1 MFTRLTQNHPVVNP
15 ITTTASTVPMAGEP
29 TSGNREVTTV
39 RFSNSIA
46 TSEKTFSATP
56 SVPPIPTPGSTVIQ
70 PAMSIPRWVSWS
82 SVLAAQAACLLLLG
96 AIFFM
101 PHAVGETGWWTD
113 LKAGSLAGALPGALK
128 FVEIVGSIVGL
139 ILIPLFRGDAR
150 GRFMLNVSAS
160 LTILLILAMLQQ
172 NLIGINLVVLPIA
185 GLLSLAAL
193 SAVLHSR
200 TLATKSESL
209 GIWQFLFSLAVIVM
223 WILPSIQAASDPT
236 FAEIF
241 VSMGGPILR
250 GIFVLGG
257 VCALLAGVVAIAESQ
272 GKFSLLI
279 NRIARGLT
287 LMAFLLISF
296 VGLATALS
304 ISHVMAGPAMTKG
317 WFGVGVMW
325 LFMLITAC
333 VMLTWAGLTHQFCR
347 KAVNA
352 DYHESTAVPATLT
365 AQA

>member
-1 MFTRLTQNHPVVNP
+1 MFTRLKQNRSVVNP
-15 ITTTASTVPMAGEP
+15 ITTTASTVPMAGTP
-29 TSGNREVTTV
+29 TAGNKEVTTV
-39 RFSNSIA
+39 RFSDSIVTAENSL
-46 TSEKTFSATP
+46 SAAP
-56 SVPPIPTPGSTVIQ
+56 PVPPIPSPGSLMAETTV
-70 PAMSIPRWVSWS
+70 AMPRWVSWS
-82 SVLAAQAACLLLLG
+82 SVLAAQAACLLLMG

-101 PHAVGETGWWTD
+101 PHAVGETGWWTG
-113 LKAGSLAGALPGALK
+113 LKAGSLAGSLPGALK
-128 FVEIVGSIVGL
+128 FVEIVGSIAGL
-139 ILIPLFRGDAR
+139 VLIPIFRGDAR
-150 GRFMLNVSAS
+150 GRLMLNISAS

-223 WILPSIQAASDPT
+223 WILPSVQAASDPT
-236 FAEIF
+236 FSEIF
-241 VSMGGPILR
+241 VSIGGPMLR

-272 GKFSLLI
+272 GKFSLFI

-287 LMAFLLISF
+287 LLAFLLISS

-317 WFGVGVMW
+317 WFGVGEMW
-325 LFMLITAC
+325 LFLLITAC

-347 KAVNA
+347 KAISA
-352 DYHESTAVPATLT
+352 DSREPTTVPAVMVP
-365 AQA
+365 QV